1 MSYMV
6 GVDIGGTFTDCAVFD
21 DQAGRFIT
29 GKAATTPQNPAEG
42 FFNALEAAASAAG
55 LDVRQLLSSA
65 ATLVNGT
72 TVGTNAIVT
81 KRGAKVGSADH
92 RRTRRGAGDHARRR
106 AHQGTFDRRTALYP
120 RRP

>member
-6 GVDIGGTFTDCAVFD
+6 GVDIGGTFTDCAIFD
-21 DQAGRFIT
+21 DQARRFIT
-29 GKAATTPQNPAEG
+29 GKAPTTPLNPAEG

-55 LDVRQLLSSA
+55 LDVRQLLSNA

-81 KRGAKVGSADH
+81 NRGAKVGLLTTIGHGEALQIM
-92 RRTRRGAGDHARRR
+92 RGGGRTKG
-106 AHQGTFDRRTALYP
+106 L
-120 RRP
+120 